1 MKTSKRKILEALYD
15 SGYDFK
21 VIDNTIELLNG
32 SGHDDKL
39 IFTFDEDEDISL
51 ISGKL
56 ND

>member
-32 SGHDDKL
+32 SDHDDKL